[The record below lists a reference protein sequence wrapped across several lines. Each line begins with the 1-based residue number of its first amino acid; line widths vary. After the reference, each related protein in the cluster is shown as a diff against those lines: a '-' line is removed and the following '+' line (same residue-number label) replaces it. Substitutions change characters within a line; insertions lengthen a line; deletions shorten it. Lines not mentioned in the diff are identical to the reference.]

1 MSNLE
6 ILKRLYKD
14 YTKKYLNKIFLA
26 VFFSLLVAGST
37 SATAWLLDPAIDKI
51 FINKDQSLLLI
62 IPLLIILAFAT
73 KGISL
78 YLARVTMIKVAE
90 EVKKAIQ
97 VNMLSSFIKA
107 DTENIENKHTGK
119 YISNLNFDVNQI
131 TAMLSTS
138 FLAFFKDGLTLIGLL
153 TVMFFQNWRLSLIAI
168 IMIPFA
174 SFIAKKLGKR
184 MSKVVTEA
192 QEKSGDLNKY
202 LVDIFKNHKI
212 IKIFQREKY
221 ENERSE
227 KFVNDLK
234 EKTIKISSVFIR
246 ATPVMEILT
255 GIMIAILIFYSGKLI
270 MNDQLSLNNFFSFL
284 AAMMLAYQPVK
295 SLATINVGVGQGL
308 SAGKRILPI
317 IDKINLINDNKDKMN
332 LDIKSGTLDLKNVSF
347 NYSLNSENKVLK
359 EINLRINGG
368 KMTALVGQSGSGKST
383 LLSLIPRIYDP
394 KSGVI
399 EIDGQDL
406 KEVKLESLRKEIS
419 IVDQNVTLFDDT
431 ILNNI
436 KYAKPNSSNEEIY
449 EAAELSM
456 CSEFI
461 NKLKDK
467 YETVIGENG
476 VRLSGGEKQ
485 RLSIARAFLKN
496 SKIILLDE
504 ATSSLDS
511 ETEEKIQIA
520 LNKLTLNKTTIVI
533 AHRLS
538 TILNSDKIYV
548 MDKGMVIDSGN
559 HEELLTKS
567 VTYKNYYNK
576 QINKS

>member
-1 MSNLE
+1 MTNLE

-26 VFFSLLVAGST
+26 VFFSILVAGST

-78 YLARVTMIKVAE
+78 YLARVTMIRVAE
-90 EVKKAIQ
+90 EVKKKLQI
-97 VNMLSSFIKA
+97 NMLSSFIKA

-131 TAMLSTS
+131 TGMLSTS
-138 FLAFFKDGLTLIGLL
+138 FLTLFKDGLTLIGLL
-153 TVMFFQNWRLSLIAI
+153 SVMFIQNWRLSLIAI

-174 SFIAKKLGKR
+174 SFTAKKLGKR
-184 MSKVVTEA
+184 MGKVVTEA
-192 QEKSGDLNKY
+192 QVKSGDLNKY
-202 LVDIFKNHKI
+202 LIDIFKNHKI

-227 KFVNDLK
+227 KFVEDLK
-234 EKTIKISSVFIR
+234 EKSIKIASVFIR
-246 ATPVMEILT
+246 ATPVMDILT

-295 SLATINVGVGQGL
+295 SLAVINVGVSQGL
-308 SAGKRILPI
+308 SASKRILPI
-317 IDKINLINDNKDKMN
+317 IDTKNLINTNDDKINLN
-332 LDIKSGTLDLKNVSF
+332 LKNGTIDYKNVNF
-347 NYSLNSENKVLK
+347 NYSTNLENKVLK
-359 EINLRINGG
+359 NINIKINGG

-394 KSGVI
+394 KNGI
-399 EIDGQDL
+399 LEIDGQNI
-406 KEVKLESLRKEIS
+406 KEVNLFSLRKEIS

-431 ILNNI
+431 IFNNI
-436 KYAKPNSSNEEIY
+436 KYAKPDANDDEIY
-449 EAAELSM
+449 EAAKLSM

-461 NKLKDK
+461 DKLEYK
-467 YETVIGENG
+467 YQTLIGENG

-511 ETEEKIQIA
+511 ETEEKIQKA
-520 LNKLTLNKTTIVI
+520 LDKLTFNKTTVVI

-548 MDKGMVIDSGN
+548 MDKGVVMDSGN

-567 VTYKNYYNK
+567 DTYINYYNK